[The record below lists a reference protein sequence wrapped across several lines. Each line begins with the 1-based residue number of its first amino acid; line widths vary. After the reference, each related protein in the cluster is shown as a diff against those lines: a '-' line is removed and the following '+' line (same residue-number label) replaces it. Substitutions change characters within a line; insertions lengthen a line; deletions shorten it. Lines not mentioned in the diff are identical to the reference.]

1 VPFLLS
7 EGTAGETLALNQY
20 PCKGRCS
27 MSGSVL
33 LDYAKM
39 DHAERI
45 RQAERD
51 RMYVAARKINRRPS
65 ILKTLLLAL
74 TRS

>member
-1 VPFLLS
+1 
-7 EGTAGETLALNQY
+7 
-20 PCKGRCS
+20 

>member
-1 VPFLLS
+1 
-7 EGTAGETLALNQY
+7 
-20 PCKGRCS
+20 

-45 RQAERD
+45 RKAEMD
-51 RMYVAARKINRRPS
+51 RMYVAARRTNRRPS
-65 ILKTLLLAL
+65 ILKTVLLAL
-74 TRS
+74 LRS